1 MVTYSGWLKDQGKRQ
16 DAVGWFSRYWFGLE
30 GRPRLSAV
38 SSITEHLEARG
49 LFQSVEHLTEAHDA
63 AMKEYRQVRAGIVQ
77 AVQEQLPGPEH
88 EVQEGAY
95 GIPQAK
101 AGEHAEEAEVASGTI
116 QASELMPGVVSPTDV
131 AGVVARATAA
141 GVEAGERAEQRAEQA
156 LTDLSAGY
164 TSSVL
169 LAILKDLELVKL
181 ALGIARDADGAVV
194 RFPAAVGV
202 TEDGEDYPWGDWYA
216 DAVDGWDD
224 RRD

>member
-95 GIPQAK
+95 GIPQAE

-131 AGVVARATAA
+131 AGTVQRATAA
-141 GVEAGERAEQRAEQA
+141 GVEAGKAHQA
-156 LTDLSAGY
+156 LTELTAGDAGSAQAI
-164 TSSVL
+164 L
-169 LAILKDLELVKL
+169 IAILKDLELIKL